1 MTFACPPRFNRSLG
15 YGSLAFTAA
24 LATSLALSGCG
35 SFLSR
40 DQLDNFSITYKI
52 NIQQGVVVTQEMADQ
67 LKPGMTRDQVK
78 FVLGTPILAD
88 PVHANRWDYP
98 FRFQPGRGRIEE
110 RRFTTYFEND
120 RLARFDGDPLPTEE
134 EFAAS
139 RNFATTKVAKAP
151 PLGPAKPLTPGSTG
165 PDIGGATVTPAPVN
179 VPVRP
184 ATPSSETAPP
194 PAPPASDSSEPESKS
209 PR

>member
-1 MTFACPPRFNRSLG
+1 M
-15 YGSLAFTAA
+15 
-24 LATSLALSGCG
+24 LSGCG
-35 SFLSR
+35 FLSR

-88 PVHANRWDYP
+88 PFHANRWDYP

-110 RRFTTYFEND
+110 RRFTVYFEND

-151 PLGPAKPLTPGSTG
+151 PLGPAKPVTPGSTG
-165 PDIGGATVTPAPVN
+165 PDVGGATVRPEPIKVPTRPSTP
-179 VPVRP
+179 
-184 ATPSSETAPP
+184 TTDTSAPP
-194 PAPPASDSSEPESKS
+194 PPPASSDSDA